1 VREEQVKK
9 KFRLFGGDGYRIKP
23 LDIFTLLIL
32 VLIIISLCVFGT
44 IFINPNS
51 SINPFRVPSLPTFVA
66 LPTSTPTMR
75 SLPATWTPT
84 SWAGGIVSTQP
95 AVAQNTD
102 VISRSLPT
110 PQGGFAYVLEG
121 QPAGV
126 ASSLFR
132 TGKACEWMG
141 VGGRVTDMQ
150 GVAVKGLIV
159 RVGGTVNGITLDEH
173 ITVTGITPS
182 YGVSGYEF
190 SLGNVPLALNNSFW
204 IRLEDVSQQP
214 LSDTFYFNTYADC
227 KRNLILINF
236 KKIR

>member
-1 VREEQVKK
+1 MREELVKK
-9 KFRLFGGDGYRIKP
+9 KFQLFGGDGYKLKP

-32 VLIIISLCVFGT
+32 IMIVISLYVFGT

-51 SINPFRVPSLPTFVA
+51 SMNPFRSPSLPTLID
-66 LPTSTPTMR
+66 LPTPTPTMR

-84 SWAGGIVSTQP
+84 SWAGITAATQQVVP
-95 AVAQNTD
+95 QNTD
-102 VISRSLPT
+102 VVSDSQPT
-110 PQGGFAYVLEG
+110 PQGGFSYVLEG

-126 ASSLFR
+126 ASTLFR

-150 GVAVKGLIV
+150 GAAVKGLIV
-159 RVGGTVNGITLDEH
+159 RVGGTVGGVKLDER
-173 ITVTGITPS
+173 ITVTGIAPS

-190 SLGNVPLALNNSFW
+190 MLGNVPLALNNAFW

-214 LSDTFYFNTYADC
+214 LSDTIFFNTYADC

>member
-1 VREEQVKK
+1 MKK
-9 KFRLFGGDGYRIKP
+9 KFQLGGGDGYKIKP

-32 VLIIISLCVFGT
+32 ILIVISLYVFGT

-51 SINPFRVPSLPTFVA
+51 SMNPFRVPSLPPFIE
-66 LPTSTPTMR
+66 LPTLTPTMR

-84 SWAGGIVSTQP
+84 SWAGSAVSTQSVNP
-95 AVAQNTD
+95 QNTD
-102 VISRSLPT
+102 VVSNSLPT
-110 PQGGFAYVLEG
+110 PQGGYTYILEG

-126 ASSLFR
+126 AGSLFR
-132 TGKACEWMG
+132 SGKACEWMG

-150 GVAVKGLIV
+150 GAAVKGLIV
-159 RVGGTVNGITLDEH
+159 RVGGTVSGIRLDER
-173 ITVTGITPS
+173 ITVTGIAPS
-182 YGVSGYEF
+182 YGISGYEF
-190 SLGNVPLALNNSFW
+190 TLGNVPLALNNAFW

-214 LSDTFYFNTYADC
+214 LSDTIFFNTYADC